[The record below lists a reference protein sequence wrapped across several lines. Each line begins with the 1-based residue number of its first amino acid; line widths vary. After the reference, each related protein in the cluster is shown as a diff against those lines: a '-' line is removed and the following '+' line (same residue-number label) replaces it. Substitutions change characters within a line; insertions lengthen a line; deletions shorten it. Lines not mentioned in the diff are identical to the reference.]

1 MRPYE
6 LGQAPYEEL
15 MKAVASL
22 GLKTAKEKHPLKDW
36 VEVEVRNGR
45 TPVGLLR
52 FYSNAYSASLLL
64 LAPEPGATGILA
76 GSGHI
81 DSQRKADAAL
91 EDIETVLR
99 AHLVVK
105 KKLRFEDFPCDRA
118 LIRWAS
124 DVIETCETNARFTPR
139 SGKSRR
145 ALGDLRSL
153 VANYDRAAALKLQ
166 RALAG
171 QPKLGEDRSLTYMAS
186 AASNMADT
194 PFVRAV
200 LALNHGS
207 FGAHLIHAG
216 FEPPERMPVP
226 DAENPFTTMR

>member
-6 LGQAPYEEL
+6 LGRAPYDEL
-15 MKAVASL
+15 MTAIASL
-22 GLKTAKEKHPLKDW
+22 GLKVAKEKRPFKDW
-36 VEVEVRNGR
+36 VEVEIRNGR
-45 TPVGLLR
+45 TAVGLLR

-64 LAPEPGATGILA
+64 MSPEPGSTGILA
-76 GSGHI
+76 GGGHI
-81 DSQRKADAAL
+81 DSQGKADAAL

-105 KKLRFEDFPCDRA
+105 KKLRFEEFPCDRA
-118 LIRWAS
+118 LLRWAS
-124 DVIETCETNARFTPR
+124 GVIETCEGNARFKPR
-139 SGKSRR
+139 SDKSRR
-145 ALGDLRSL
+145 ALGDLKSL
-153 VANYDRAAALKLQ
+153 VANYDRGTALKLQ

-171 QPKLGEDRSLTYMAS
+171 QPKLGDDRSLSYMAS
-186 AASNMADT
+186 SASNMADT

-207 FGAHLIHAG
+207 FGAHLVHSGIEA
-216 FEPPERMPVP
+216 PERTPVP